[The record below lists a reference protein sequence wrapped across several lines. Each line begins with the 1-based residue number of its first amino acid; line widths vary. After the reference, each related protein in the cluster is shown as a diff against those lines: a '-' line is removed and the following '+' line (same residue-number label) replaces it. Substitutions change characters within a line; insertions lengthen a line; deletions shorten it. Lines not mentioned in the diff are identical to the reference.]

1 MVREIGYGKY
11 WLPNSILW
19 HKTKA
24 VRKNGDDAVLVFEES
39 GGGMNCFELSGS
51 KDWTKRSW
59 RWREK

>member
-1 MVREIGYGKY
+1 M
-11 WLPNSILW
+11 
-19 HKTKA
+19 
-24 VRKNGDDAVLVFEES
+24 RKNGDGAVLVYEES